1 MLEQAME
8 QNIVQASRTDARA
21 RAGAEASSTEAIDQN
36 IVEEVSRTDA
46 GAGNGAEYRGSQ

>member
-1 MLEQAME
+1 ME
-8 QNIVQASRTDARA
+8 QNIVQDGRTDARA
-21 RAGAEASSTEAIDQN
+21 RAGAEASSTEAMEQN